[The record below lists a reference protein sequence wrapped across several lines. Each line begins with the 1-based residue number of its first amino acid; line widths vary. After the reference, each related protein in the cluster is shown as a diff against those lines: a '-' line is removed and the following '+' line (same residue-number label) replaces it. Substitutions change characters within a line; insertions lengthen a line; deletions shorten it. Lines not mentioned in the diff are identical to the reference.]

1 MRKNSSDHYLRG
13 IFFFFV
19 TALILIVVGGLG
31 ANYIINKQNNDV
43 YTWQPQ
49 EGDTQVLPVSSYGHY
64 PVTEEGQ
71 SPFVAVVNR
80 TRDAVVNIYSEGENP
95 SAQDVDPMWH
105 RFFGIPP
112 KVTSYGS
119 GFVIRPDGYIL
130 TNNHVVENGE
140 RIVVSLSDHRQFD
153 AELVGAD
160 PQTDLA
166 VLKIDVDDELPFI
179 ELGDSE
185 AMQVGDWVIAIG
197 NPFPEQGLDRTVTV
211 GVVSAKSRR
220 NLRFGSDTPAYQD
233 YIQTDA
239 SINPGNSG
247 GPLMNLNGQAIGINS
262 AIASPNRGSVGIGFA
277 IPSNM
282 ARNIV
287 SNLIESGRV
296 SRGWL
301 GVTLAEVTP
310 DMAEASGLDEAKG
323 VLISE
328 VINGSP
334 ASSVGLQPNDIVIS
348 FDGKEVPDLYTF
360 RLMVAEHKMG
370 DHVAIKYNRDGKF
383 RDVKVVLGDRDLSL
397 ADVEGYQQNTPSQ
410 PQVQPNNE
418 VSWLGMTVETASPQL
433 AGNYK
438 VEYHPGV
445 IITKIEA
452 GSPAYTKNL
461 TPGTIITKIDF
472 KDIRS
477 KEDFLRIS
485 NELKDREKAIAFYVF
500 DLNGNIGYV
509 AIKP

>member
-1 MRKNSSDHYLRG
+1 MSQ
-13 IFFFFV
+13 
-19 TALILIVVGGLG
+19 ILP
-31 ANYIINKQNNDV
+31 AA
-43 YTWQPQ
+43 
-49 EGDTQVLPVSSYGHY
+49 SYDSY
-64 PVTEEGQ
+64 PVTEQGQ

-95 SAQDVDPMWH
+95 SANDIDPMWH

-153 AELVGAD
+153 AELIGAD

-166 VLKIDVDDELPFI
+166 VLKIDVSDRLPFI
-179 ELGDSE
+179 ELGDSDS
-185 AMQVGDWVIAIG
+185 MQVGDWVIAIG

-220 NLRFGSDTPAYQD
+220 NLRFGTDTPAYQD

-247 GPLMNLNGQAIGINS
+247 GPLMNLSGQAIGINS

-287 SNLIESGRV
+287 TKLIENGKV

-301 GVTLAEVTP
+301 GVTLGEVTP
-310 DMAEASGLDEAKG
+310 DIAEASGLDKATG

-334 ASSVGLQPNDIVIS
+334 ASSVGLQPNDIVVS
-348 FDGKEVPDLYTF
+348 FDGKDVPDLYTF

-370 DHVAIKYNRDGKF
+370 DHVSIKYNRDGQF
-383 RDVKVVLGDRDLSL
+383 RNVNVVLGDRDLSL
-397 ADVEGYQQNTPSQ
+397 ASVEGTPQNTPSQ
-410 PQVQPNNE
+410 PQTQTNSE

-433 AGNYK
+433 ASDFK

-445 IITKIEA
+445 IITKVEA
-452 GSPAYTKNL
+452 GSPAYNKNL
-461 TPGTIITKIDF
+461 TQGTIITKIDF
-472 KDIRS
+472 KDVRS
-477 KEDFLRIS
+477 KEDFARIS
-485 NELKDREKAIAFYVF
+485 SELKDREKAIAFYVF